1 MKSKSDVCI
10 FGLSI
15 GLTLNKR
22 SSLNNLKATIYNHL
36 KKTKEHYYKNKLDKN
51 MYSYL
56 MLNQCLILRL
66 FTSVIMV
73 QSLLPAQPLGK
84 FCK

>member
-15 GLTLNKR
+15 GFTLNKR

-51 MYSYL
+51 MLQLPDVKPMPNFEAFYICHNGAIIAASSTAR
-56 MLNQCLILRL
+56 NIL
-66 FTSVIMV
+66 
-73 QSLLPAQPLGK
+73 
-84 FCK
+84 